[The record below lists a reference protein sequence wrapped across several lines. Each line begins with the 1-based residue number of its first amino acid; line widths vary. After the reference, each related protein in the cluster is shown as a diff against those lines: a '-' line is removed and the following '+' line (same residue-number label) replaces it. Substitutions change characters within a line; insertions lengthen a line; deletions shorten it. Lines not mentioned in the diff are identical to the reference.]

1 MPHSANTPWFRSLSF
16 RIAGIL
22 SLALVPI
29 GSIAIYQTNQV
40 SSQAEEV
47 TRLSLLALTQ
57 QGVEEE
63 RAVLQQAFGATA
75 ALARMVQTQG
85 PDTPGCREVM
95 QEFNAAMP
103 DFSLAAFIP
112 VDGQVSCSS
121 RGVGQDVSERPSH
134 LEVIQ
139 QKRPRVMV
147 VNEGA
152 ISHTSVLVV
161 SHPVEIDG
169 TYVGYTAISVPHA
182 NLNLGQQPS
191 FGAAPDYLMTF
202 NASGEVLTSSIED
215 AAPDG
220 ERTQSLL
227 PIRSSLEDMA
237 RLAPMVFSGQSRAEG
252 DQLYVVVPIVEDEV
266 FALGIWPSFENMS
279 DQVQVPVILFPLL
292 MWLASAVV
300 GLVAIDRMAGR
311 HIRQLSRRMR
321 RFERVRTFEGQRTM
335 RYAAD
340 ELKNMEEDFIL
351 MAETILHD
359 QAELENAVRQR
370 NVLLKEVHHRVKN
383 NLQLISSIMNMN
395 IRRAHSPETKAILA
409 RLQDRVLAMASIH
422 RNLHQV
428 ESQGQVNVGKLVRE
442 VANQTLQAS
451 ASGGHRIRVKYD
463 VADVILYPDQAVPL
477 SLLASELMANGV
489 KYTGSDQGPPW
500 MTLSLVQEGTRAHLV
515 VVNSK
520 GGAHH
525 LETDGESTG
534 LGNQLIRAFAT
545 QLGSA
550 IEIEETETE
559 YRASIRFEV
568 ASFQPEPLDY

>member
-1 MPHSANTPWFRSLSF
+1 MPHSANTPWFRSLSV
-16 RIAGIL
+16 RIAGVL
-22 SLALVPI
+22 SLALIPI

-57 QGVEEE
+57 QGVEQE

-85 PDTPGCREVM
+85 GDAPGCRQVM
-95 QEFNAAMP
+95 EEFNAAMP
-103 DFSLAAFIP
+103 DFSVAAFVP

-121 RGVGQDVSERPSH
+121 RGVGQDVSEDAAH
-134 LEVIQ
+134 LELIRER
-139 QKRPRVMV
+139 RPRVMV
-147 VNEGA
+147 AHEAA
-152 ISHTSVLVV
+152 ISGTSVLVV
-161 SHPVEIDG
+161 SHPVMVQGD
-169 TYVGYTAISVPHA
+169 YVGYTAISVPHA
-182 NLNLGQQPS
+182 NLNLAQEPS
-191 FGAAPDYLMTF
+191 FGAAPDYLITF
-202 NASGEVLTSSIED
+202 NALGEVLTSNAEKGGPGGD
-215 AAPDG
+215 L
-220 ERTQSLL
+220 TQELL
-227 PIRSSLEDMA
+227 PIRSTPEDMA
-237 RLAPMVFSGQSRAEG
+237 RLAPMVFSGQSRLG
-252 DQLYVVVPIVEDEV
+252 DDRLYVIVPIVEDEV
-266 FALGIWPSFENMS
+266 FALGIWPSVDDMS
-279 DQVQVPVILFPLL
+279 DRVQVPVILFPLL
-292 MWLASAVV
+292 MWIASAVV

-321 RFERVRTFEGQRTM
+321 RFERVRTFEGARSM

-428 ESQGQVNVGKLVRE
+428 ESQGQVNVGKLVHE

-451 ASGGHRIRVKYD
+451 SSGGHHIRVKYD
-463 VADVILYPDQAVPL
+463 VEDVILYPDQAVPL

-489 KYTGSDQGPPW
+489 KYTGSDAGTPW
-500 MTLSLVQEGTRAHLV
+500 MTLSLVQEGTRARLSV
-515 VVNSK
+515 ANSK
-520 GGAHH
+520 GRGHH
-525 LETDGESTG
+525 MIEDVESTG

-545 QLGSA
+545 QLGSQ
-550 IEIEETETE
+550 IEIEDGEHE
-559 YRASIRFEV
+559 YRATISFEV